1 MFKFKEKLL
10 NINNEVKS
18 SQKNMRLTYKF
29 QLLMAK
35 AQTFK
40 DMDLE
45 DSIKAS
51 LDMLDQVNDYLITVL
66 KLNDKQVELL
76 DDLTVE
82 ETTQIANKV
91 ALRMMGLS
99 EEEVEDALAPK
110 EDEEENTDTDPK
122 EQKPILTSRLRNWKT
137 YQKI

>member
-10 NINNEVKS
+10 NITKPVEVKS

-35 AQTFK
+35 AQTFN

-51 LDMLDQVNDYLITVL
+51 LDMLDQVNDYLIAVL
-66 KLNDKQVELL
+66 KLDDKQIELL

-110 EDEEENTDTDPK
+110 EDEEENADTDPK
-122 EQKPILTSRLRNWKT
+122 K
-137 YQKI
+137 